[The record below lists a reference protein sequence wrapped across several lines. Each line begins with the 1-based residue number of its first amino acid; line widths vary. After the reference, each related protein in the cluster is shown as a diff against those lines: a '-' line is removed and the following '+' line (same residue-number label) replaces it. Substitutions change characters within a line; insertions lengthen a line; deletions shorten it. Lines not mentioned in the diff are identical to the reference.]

1 MSNALAET
9 SEASD
14 LVKMLINFESARSN
28 NKSRAL
34 KNVARAVGALPGTI
48 ENLQRGR
55 SKNVAGWLRDALRQR
70 LIRELE
76 AELVKQY
83 HEQAI
88 LNATST
94 SLGSSAASANRADI
108 AALLMALGRR

>member
-14 LVKMLINFESARSN
+14 LVKMLINFESARCG
-28 NKSRAL
+28 KARAL
-34 KNVARAVGALPGTI
+34 KNLARAVGALPGTI

-55 SKNVAGWLRDALRQR
+55 SKNVAGWLRDALRLR

-88 LNATST
+88 LNAT
-94 SLGSSAASANRADI
+94 GADPRSSAASANRADI
-108 AALLMALGRR
+108 ASLLSALWRK